1 MGLGVPSRGWG
12 SFGVG
17 GGVGG
22 DAGTSELG
30 SQSPIWAPRVQ
41 GRRASL
47 ISWAPAATNSGSLS
61 LPGSEAGTLSLEG
74 RKLHVF
80 RALISAPY
88 RHLFAHREFKHGL
101 EVTGPWGGAAVFA
114 LLLPGV
120 INSTELPS
128 TEESPAGTTSQVPC
142 LRC

>member
-1 MGLGVPSRGWG
+1 MGLR
-12 SFGVG
+12 

-30 SQSPIWAPRVQ
+30 SQSLIWAPRGQ

-47 ISWAPAATNSGSLS
+47 VSWAPAATNSGSLS
-61 LPGSEAGTLSLEG
+61 LPGSEAGTLSLEE
-74 RKLHVF
+74 RKLRVF

-101 EVTGPWGGAAVFA
+101 EVTGPWGGNAVFA
-114 LLLPGV
+114 LLLQGV
-120 INSTELPS
+120 VDSTELPS
-128 TEESPAGTTSQVPC
+128 MEGSPAGTTGQVLC

>member
-1 MGLGVPSRGWG
+1 M
-12 SFGVG
+12 
-17 GGVGG
+17 
-22 DAGTSELG
+22 
-30 SQSPIWAPRVQ
+30 
-41 GRRASL
+41 
-47 ISWAPAATNSGSLS
+47 
-61 LPGSEAGTLSLEG
+61 EG
-74 RKLHVF
+74 RKLRVF

-101 EVTGPWGGAAVFA
+101 EVAGPWGGTAVFA

-128 TEESPAGTTSQVPC
+128 AEGSPAGTTSQVLC

>member
-1 MGLGVPSRGWG
+1 MGLGVPSWGCG

-17 GGVGG
+17 CGVGG

-30 SQSPIWAPRVQ
+30 SHSPIWAPRVQ

-47 ISWAPAATNSGSLS
+47 VSWAPAATNSGSLS

-74 RKLHVF
+74 RKLRVF

-101 EVTGPWGGAAVFA
+101 EVTGLWGGAAVFA
-114 LLLPGV
+114 CFSRGL
-120 INSTELPS
+120 
-128 TEESPAGTTSQVPC
+128 
-142 LRC
+142 